1 MSRNAYITEAFKQ
14 FNALVEE
21 DELITSEEMPIY
33 DVGSEKMHDFLDT
46 VGDDSDLAI
55 IDLEAEAEE
64 DLKQS
69 YVGKVILD
77 CNVCHSN
84 IFIDKDEIVV
94 DEDGNAN
101 IELECPYCMSNEGY
115 TIIGQVEPYEEE
127 TEEEEVEPEDDI
139 EIEEVPSEEEM
150 AETETPMDEGLI
162 NDSEWVDQVKELGKA
177 ADRGS
182 LSDKEFKDSVT
193 LLDKQLD
200 ECGDL
205 EKVEEGLEL
214 DGEPELRGVT
224 ELRHRDDKEGV
235 KEIRGKDNTELSGT
249 DDLHESVETSGE
261 DNIASIVVDFFVD
274 YPNDVPQIRK
284 KLRNKFG
291 VELVDCDPWEKYDN
305 ATLKGTK
312 ENLAHYLAT
321 LYCGKTDDTAD
332 YDWVEEHYPEL
343 FESINRKPVKEAIE
357 DVSITTEDE
366 TMTMTTK
373 EDGGVVIE
381 TSPIEEEV
389 EIEPVEEEIPEE
401 TTLEPGDEF
410 VAPIDDSDEQ
420 EIELNS
426 EVDALEDED
435 IEALEEPEEV
445 DVTDFDEESFDE
457 LGESYLREH
466 YDNVVG
472 FKTVNAKIFE
482 NSLIVEGVIRFESGS
497 SKGTTFVFEA
507 TGKENNNVL
516 FEGYNRQISRGK
528 KTFKLNCSLVE
539 GCIKPEKMVYNYVT
553 KNELNESVRVNG
565 TVKTEKKNL
574 TEARNPENEPIN
586 KIIRR
591 FGYGGRSDL
600 TEEDEEILDKYDL
613 EFSWER
619 NPDSD
624 YYGCS
629 DSFQK

>member
-33 DVGSEKMHDFLDT
+33 DVGSEKMHDFLDV
-46 VGDDSDLAI
+46 VGDDSDLSI

-94 DEDGNAN
+94 DENGNAN

-115 TIIGQVEPYEEE
+115 TIIGQVEPYTEE
-127 TEEEEVEPEDDI
+127 TEEEEIEPEDDI
-139 EIEEVPSEEEM
+139 EIEEIPSEEKM
-150 AETETPMDEGLI
+150 AETEAPMDEGLI
-162 NDSEWVDQVKELGKA
+162 NDSEWVDQVKELGRT
-177 ADRGS
+177 ADKGG
-182 LSDKEFKDSVT
+182 LSDTEFQKSVDM
-193 LLDKQLD
+193 LDRQLD
-200 ECGDL
+200 ECGDP
-205 EKVEEGLEL
+205 EKVEEGLISDDEFSKEINDLGNQLKNGEIKKHEFDDEAEELSDLLDECGEPKKVQEELEL

-249 DDLHESVETSGE
+249 DDLHES
-261 DNIASIVVDFFVD
+261 I
-274 YPNDVPQIRK
+274 
-284 KLRNKFG
+284 
-291 VELVDCDPWEKYDN
+291 
-305 ATLKGTK
+305 
-312 ENLAHYLAT
+312 EN
-321 LYCGKTDDTAD
+321 
-332 YDWVEEHYPEL
+332 
-343 FESINRKPVKEAIE
+343 
-357 DVSITTEDE
+357 VSIDTGDE

-381 TSPIEEEV
+381 TSPVDEEV
-389 EIEPVEEEIPEE
+389 EIEPADEEIPEE
-401 TTLEPGDEF
+401 TNLEPGDEF

-426 EVDALEDED
+426 EVDALDDED
-435 IEALEEPEEV
+435 VEALEEPEEI
-445 DVTDFDEESFDE
+445 DVTDFDEDSFDE

-482 NSLIVEGVIRFESGS
+482 DSLIVEGVIRFESGS
-497 SKGTTFVFEA
+497 SKGTTFIFEA

-539 GCIKPEKMVYNYVT
+539 GCIKPEKMAYNYVT

-565 TVKTEKKNL
+565 TVKV
-574 TEARNPENEPIN
+574 N
-586 KIIRR
+586 K
-591 FGYGGRSDL
+591 
-600 TEEDEEILDKYDL
+600 
-613 EFSWER
+613 
-619 NPDSD
+619 
-624 YYGCS
+624 
-629 DSFQK
+629 

>member
-33 DVGSEKMHDFLDT
+33 DVGSEKMHDFLDV
-46 VGDDSDLAI
+46 VGDDSDLSI

-94 DEDGNAN
+94 DENGNAN

-115 TIIGQVEPYEEE
+115 TIIGQVEPYTEE
-127 TEEEEVEPEDDI
+127 TEEEEIEPEDDI
-139 EIEEVPSEEEM
+139 EIEEIPSEEKM
-150 AETETPMDEGLI
+150 AETEAPMDEGLI
-162 NDSEWVDQVKELGKA
+162 NDSEWVDQVKELGRTSDK
-177 ADRGS
+177 GG
-182 LSDKEFKDSVT
+182 LSDVEFQKSVD
-193 LLDKQLD
+193 LLDRQLD
-200 ECGDL
+200 ECGDPK
-205 EKVEEGLEL
+205 KVQEEFEL

-235 KEIRGKDNTELSGT
+235 EEIRGKDNTELSGT
-249 DDLHESVETSGE
+249 DDLHES
-261 DNIASIVVDFFVD
+261 I
-274 YPNDVPQIRK
+274 
-284 KLRNKFG
+284 
-291 VELVDCDPWEKYDN
+291 
-305 ATLKGTK
+305 
-312 ENLAHYLAT
+312 EN
-321 LYCGKTDDTAD
+321 
-332 YDWVEEHYPEL
+332 
-343 FESINRKPVKEAIE
+343 
-357 DVSITTEDE
+357 VSIDTGDE

-381 TSPIEEEV
+381 TSPVDEEV
-389 EIEPVEEEIPEE
+389 EIEPADEEIPEE
-401 TTLEPGDEF
+401 TNLEPGDEF
-410 VAPIDDSDEQ
+410 VAPIDDSEEQ

-426 EVDALEDED
+426 EVDALDDED
-435 IEALEEPEEV
+435 VEALEEPEEI
-445 DVTDFDEESFDE
+445 DVTDFDEDSFDE

-482 NSLIVEGVIRFESGS
+482 DSLIVEGVIRFESGS
-497 SKGTTFVFEA
+497 SKGTTFIFEA

-539 GCIKPEKMVYNYVT
+539 GCIKPEKMAYNYVT

-565 TVKTEKKNL
+565 TVKV
-574 TEARNPENEPIN
+574 N
-586 KIIRR
+586 K
-591 FGYGGRSDL
+591 
-600 TEEDEEILDKYDL
+600 
-613 EFSWER
+613 
-619 NPDSD
+619 
-624 YYGCS
+624 
-629 DSFQK
+629 

>member
-21 DELITSEEMPIY
+21 DELVTSEEMPIY
-33 DVGSEKMHDFLDT
+33 DAGSERMHDFLDT

-84 IFIDKDEIVV
+84 IFIDKNEIVV
-94 DEDGNAN
+94 DENGNAN

-127 TEEEEVEPEDDI
+127 TEEEEVESEDDI

-150 AETETPMDEGLI
+150 AETEAPMDEGLI
-162 NDSEWVDQVKELGKA
+162 NDSEWADQVKELGKE
-177 ADRGS
+177 ADKGN
-182 LSDKEFKDSVT
+182 LSDTEFQKSVDM
-193 LLDKQLD
+193 LDRQLD
-200 ECGDL
+200 ECGDP
-205 EKVEEGLEL
+205 EKVEEGLISDDEFSKELKDLGNQLKTGEIKEHEFNDEAEELSDLLDECGEPEKVQEELEL

-235 KEIRGKDNTELSGT
+235 EEIRGTDNTELSGT
-249 DDLHESVETSGE
+249 DDLHESCENCDDKKELDECGE
-261 DNIASIVVDFFVD
+261 A
-274 YPNDVPQIRK
+274 P
-284 KLRNKFG
+284 
-291 VELVDCDPWEKYDN
+291 
-305 ATLKGTK
+305 LK
-312 ENLAHYLAT
+312 E
-321 LYCGKTDDTAD
+321 D
-332 YDWVEEHYPEL
+332 
-343 FESINRKPVKEAIE
+343 IQ
-357 DVSITTEDE
+357 DVSVTTDDE

-381 TSPIEEEV
+381 TAPVEEEV

-410 VAPIDDSDEQ
+410 VAPIDDSEEQ

-426 EVDALEDED
+426 EVDALDDED
-435 IEALEEPEEV
+435 VEALEEPEEV

-466 YDNVVG
+466 YDNVIG

-497 SKGTTFVFEA
+497 SKGTTFIFEA
-507 TGKENNNVL
+507 TEKENNNVL

-539 GCIKPEKMVYNYVT
+539 GCIKPEKMAYNYVT

-565 TVKTEKKNL
+565 TVKV
-574 TEARNPENEPIN
+574 N
-586 KIIRR
+586 K
-591 FGYGGRSDL
+591 
-600 TEEDEEILDKYDL
+600 
-613 EFSWER
+613 
-619 NPDSD
+619 
-624 YYGCS
+624 
-629 DSFQK
+629 Q

>member
-33 DVGSEKMHDFLDT
+33 DAGSERMHDFLDT

-94 DEDGNAN
+94 DENGNAN

-127 TEEEEVEPEDDI
+127 TEEEEVESEDDI

-150 AETETPMDEGLI
+150 AETEAPMDEGLI
-162 NDSEWVDQVKELGKA
+162 NDSEWADQVKELGRE
-177 ADRGS
+177 ADKGS
-182 LSDKEFKDSVT
+182 LSDTEFQKSVDM
-193 LLDKQLD
+193 LDRQLD
-200 ECGDL
+200 ECGDP
-205 EKVEEGLEL
+205 EKVEEGLISDDEFSKELKDLGNQLKTGEIKEHEFNDEAEELSDLLDECGEPEKVQEELEL

-235 KEIRGKDNTELSGT
+235 EEIRGKDNTELSGT
-249 DDLHESVETSGE
+249 DDLHESAETSE
-261 DNIASIVVDFFVD
+261 KDNITSVAVDFVVD
-274 YPNDVPQIRK
+274 YPEDMPEIK
-284 KLRNKFG
+284 KELKNKFNIEI
-291 VELVDCDPWEKYDN
+291 VRYDPDGQYNN
-305 ATLKGTK
+305 ATLRGTK
-312 ENLAHYLAT
+312 ENLVHYLAT
-321 LYCGKTDDTAD
+321 LYSGETDETAD
-332 YDWVEEHYPEL
+332 YDWVEEFYPEL
-343 FESINRKPVKEAIE
+343 FESVKRKSVVESIE
-357 DVSITTEDE
+357 NVSIDTEDE

-381 TSPIEEEV
+381 TSPVEEEV

-410 VAPIDDSDEQ
+410 VAPIDDSEEQ

-435 IEALEEPEEV
+435 VEALEEPEEV

-539 GCIKPEKMVYNYVT
+539 GCIKPEKMAYNYVT

-565 TVKTEKKNL
+565 TVKV
-574 TEARNPENEPIN
+574 N
-586 KIIRR
+586 K
-591 FGYGGRSDL
+591 
-600 TEEDEEILDKYDL
+600 
-613 EFSWER
+613 
-619 NPDSD
+619 
-624 YYGCS
+624 
-629 DSFQK
+629 Q

>member
-33 DVGSEKMHDFLDT
+33 DAGSERMHDFLDT

-94 DEDGNAN
+94 DENGNAN

-127 TEEEEVEPEDDI
+127 TEEEEVESEDDI

-150 AETETPMDEGLI
+150 AETEAPMDEGLI
-162 NDSEWVDQVKELGKA
+162 NDSEWADQVKELGRE
-177 ADRGS
+177 ADKGS
-182 LSDKEFKDSVT
+182 LSDTEFQKSVDM
-193 LLDKQLD
+193 LDRQLD
-200 ECGDL
+200 ECGDP
-205 EKVEEGLEL
+205 EKVEEGLISDDEFSKELKDLGNQLKTGEIKEHEFNDEAEELSDLLDECGEPEKVQEELEL

-235 KEIRGKDNTELSGT
+235 EEIRGKDNTELSGT
-249 DDLHESVETSGE
+249 DDLHESAETSE
-261 DNIASIVVDFFVD
+261 KDNITSVAVDFVVD
-274 YPNDVPQIRK
+274 YPEDMPEIK
-284 KLRNKFG
+284 KELKNKFNIEI
-291 VELVDCDPWEKYDN
+291 VRYDPDGQYNN
-305 ATLKGTK
+305 ATLRGTK

-321 LYCGKTDDTAD
+321 LYSGETDETAD
-332 YDWVEEHYPEL
+332 YDWVEEFYPEL
-343 FESINRKPVKEAIE
+343 FESVKRKSVVESIE
-357 DVSITTEDE
+357 NVSIDTEDE

-381 TSPIEEEV
+381 TSPVEEEV

-410 VAPIDDSDEQ
+410 VAPIDDSEEQ

-435 IEALEEPEEV
+435 VEALEEPEEV

-539 GCIKPEKMVYNYVT
+539 GCIKPEKMAYNYVT

-565 TVKTEKKNL
+565 TVKV
-574 TEARNPENEPIN
+574 N
-586 KIIRR
+586 K
-591 FGYGGRSDL
+591 
-600 TEEDEEILDKYDL
+600 
-613 EFSWER
+613 
-619 NPDSD
+619 
-624 YYGCS
+624 
-629 DSFQK
+629 Q

>member
-14 FNALVEE
+14 FDALVEE
-21 DELITSEEMPIY
+21 DELITSEEMPVY
-33 DVGSEKMHDFLDT
+33 DIDSEKMHDFLDT
-46 VGDDSDLAI
+46 AGEDVDLTI

-84 IFIDKDEIVV
+84 IFIEKDEIVV

-127 TEEEEVEPEDDI
+127 TEEEEVEPEEGAEEDA
-139 EIEEVPSEEEM
+139 EIEEMPTEEEM
-150 AETETPMDEGLI
+150 AETEAPMDEGLI
-162 NDSEWVDQVKELGKA
+162 TDSEWVDQVKTLGKEA
-177 ADRGS
+177 EQGS
-182 LSDKEFKDSVT
+182 LSDNEFQKSVD

-200 ECGDL
+200 ECGDP
-205 EKVEEGLEL
+205 EKVQEGLITDDEFSKEVDGLEDQLKKGEIKNHDFNHEVEELSDLLDECGDPEKVQEELEL

-235 KEIRGKDNTELSGT
+235 EEIRGTDNTELSGT
-249 DDLHESVETSGE
+249 DDLHES
-261 DNIASIVVDFFVD
+261 
-274 YPNDVPQIRK
+274 
-284 KLRNKFG
+284 
-291 VELVDCDPWEKYDN
+291 
-305 ATLKGTK
+305 
-312 ENLAHYLAT
+312 
-321 LYCGKTDDTAD
+321 
-332 YDWVEEHYPEL
+332 
-343 FESINRKPVKEAIE
+343 IE
-357 DVSITTEDE
+357 DVSISTEDE

-381 TSPIEEEV
+381 TSPVEEEI

-401 TTLEPGDEF
+401 TTLEPGDEI
-410 VAPIDDSDEQ
+410 VAPIDDSEEN

-435 IEALEEPEEV
+435 VEALEEPDEV

-507 TGKENNNVL
+507 VNKENDDVL

-539 GCIKPEKMVYNYVT
+539 GCIKPEKMAYNYVT

-565 TVKTEKKNL
+565 TVKV
-574 TEARNPENEPIN
+574 N
-586 KIIRR
+586 K
-591 FGYGGRSDL
+591 
-600 TEEDEEILDKYDL
+600 
-613 EFSWER
+613 
-619 NPDSD
+619 
-624 YYGCS
+624 
-629 DSFQK
+629 

>member
-33 DVGSEKMHDFLDT
+33 DVGSEKMHDFLDV
-46 VGDDSDLAI
+46 VGDDSDLSI

-115 TIIGQVEPYEEE
+115 TIIGQVEPYTEE
-127 TEEEEVEPEDDI
+127 TEEEEIESEDDNEME
-139 EIEEVPSEEEM
+139 EIPSEEEM
-150 AETETPMDEGLI
+150 AETEVPVDEGLI
-162 NDSEWVDQVKELGKA
+162 TDSEWADQVKELGRE
-177 ADRGS
+177 ADKGS
-182 LSDKEFKDSVT
+182 LSDTEFQKSVDM
-193 LLDKQLD
+193 LDRQLD
-200 ECGDL
+200 ECGEP
-205 EKVEEGLEL
+205 EKVQEEFEL

-235 KEIRGKDNTELSGT
+235 EEIRGKDNTELSGT
-249 DDLHESVETSGE
+249 DDLHESCENCDDKKELDECGE
-261 DNIASIVVDFFVD
+261 A
-274 YPNDVPQIRK
+274 P
-284 KLRNKFG
+284 
-291 VELVDCDPWEKYDN
+291 
-305 ATLKGTK
+305 LK
-312 ENLAHYLAT
+312 E
-321 LYCGKTDDTAD
+321 D
-332 YDWVEEHYPEL
+332 
-343 FESINRKPVKEAIE
+343 IQ
-357 DVSITTEDE
+357 DVSVTTGDE

-381 TSPIEEEV
+381 TSPVEEEV
-389 EIEPVEEEIPEE
+389 EIEHAEEEIPEE
-401 TTLEPGDEF
+401 TNLEPGDEF
-410 VAPIDDSDEQ
+410 VAPIDDSEEQ

-426 EVDALEDED
+426 EVDALDDED
-435 IEALEEPEEV
+435 VEALEEPEEI
-445 DVTDFDEESFDE
+445 DVTDFDEDSFDE

-482 NSLIVEGVIRFESGS
+482 DSLIVEGVIRFESGA
-497 SKGTTFVFEA
+497 SKGTTFIFEA

-539 GCIKPEKMVYNYVT
+539 GCIKPEKMAYNYVT

-565 TVKTEKKNL
+565 TVKV
-574 TEARNPENEPIN
+574 N
-586 KIIRR
+586 K
-591 FGYGGRSDL
+591 
-600 TEEDEEILDKYDL
+600 
-613 EFSWER
+613 
-619 NPDSD
+619 
-624 YYGCS
+624 
-629 DSFQK
+629 

>member
-127 TEEEEVEPEDDI
+127 NEEEEVEPEDDI

-150 AETETPMDEGLI
+150 AETEAPMDEGLI

-177 ADRGS
+177 VDKGS
-182 LSDKEFKDSVT
+182 LSDREFHDSVT

-235 KEIRGKDNTELSGT
+235 EEIRGTDNTELSGT
-249 DDLHESVETSGE
+249 DDLHES
-261 DNIASIVVDFFVD
+261 
-274 YPNDVPQIRK
+274 
-284 KLRNKFG
+284 
-291 VELVDCDPWEKYDN
+291 
-305 ATLKGTK
+305 
-312 ENLAHYLAT
+312 
-321 LYCGKTDDTAD
+321 
-332 YDWVEEHYPEL
+332 
-343 FESINRKPVKEAIE
+343 IE

-410 VAPIDDSDEQ
+410 VAPIDDSEEQ

-435 IEALEEPEEV
+435 IEALEEPEEI

-466 YDNVVG
+466 YDNVIG

-497 SKGTTFVFEA
+497 SKGTTFIFEA

-539 GCIKPEKMVYNYVT
+539 GCIKPEKMAYNYVT

-565 TVKTEKKNL
+565 TVKV
-574 TEARNPENEPIN
+574 N
-586 KIIRR
+586 K
-591 FGYGGRSDL
+591 
-600 TEEDEEILDKYDL
+600 
-613 EFSWER
+613 
-619 NPDSD
+619 
-624 YYGCS
+624 
-629 DSFQK
+629 Q

>member
-14 FNALVEE
+14 FDALVEE

-33 DVGSEKMHDFLDT
+33 DVGSERMHDFLDT

-127 TEEEEVEPEDDI
+127 TEEEEVESEDDI

-150 AETETPMDEGLI
+150 AETEVPMDEGLI
-162 NDSEWVDQVKELGKA
+162 NDSEWADQVKELGRE
-177 ADRGS
+177 ADKGG
-182 LSDKEFKDSVT
+182 LSDAEFQKSVD

-200 ECGDL
+200 ECGDP
-205 EKVEEGLEL
+205 EKVEEGFISSDEFSKEIKDLGNQLKNGEIKEHEFNDEAEELSDLLDECGEPEKVQEELEL

-235 KEIRGKDNTELSGT
+235 EEIRGKDNTDLSGT
-249 DDLHESVETSGE
+249 DDLHESAETSGK
-261 DNIASIVVDFFVD
+261 DNITSVDVDFLVD
-274 YPNDVPQIRK
+274 YPEDMPEIK
-284 KLRNKFG
+284 KELKNKFNIEI
-291 VELVDCDPWEKYDN
+291 VKYDPDVQYDN
-305 ATLKGTK
+305 ATLRGTK

-321 LYCGKTDDTAD
+321 LYSGETDETAD
-332 YDWVEEHYPEL
+332 YDWVEEFYPEL
-343 FESINRKPVKEAIE
+343 FESVKRKSVVESIE
-357 DVSITTEDE
+357 NVSIDTEDE

-381 TSPIEEEV
+381 TSPVEEEV
-389 EIEPVEEEIPEE
+389 EMEPVEEEIPEE

-410 VAPIDDSDEQ
+410 VAPIDDSEEQ

-435 IEALEEPEEV
+435 VEALEEPEEV

-507 TGKENNNVL
+507 TGKENNDVL

-539 GCIKPEKMVYNYVT
+539 GCIKPEKMAYNYVT

-565 TVKTEKKNL
+565 TVKV
-574 TEARNPENEPIN
+574 N
-586 KIIRR
+586 K
-591 FGYGGRSDL
+591 
-600 TEEDEEILDKYDL
+600 
-613 EFSWER
+613 
-619 NPDSD
+619 
-624 YYGCS
+624 
-629 DSFQK
+629 Q

>member
-14 FNALVEE
+14 FDALVEE

-33 DVGSEKMHDFLDT
+33 DVGSERMHDFLDT
-46 VGDDSDLAI
+46 AGDDSDLAI

-115 TIIGQVEPYEEE
+115 TIIGQVEPYEEK
-127 TEEEEVEPEDDI
+127 TEEEVEPEDDI
-139 EIEEVPSEEEM
+139 EIEEVPSEEVE
-150 AETETPMDEGLI
+150 ETDLGESFSGPVDHLSTKKMREFVVNHTDLDYEHAAHLSRKELQDFIEDVDDWTEEDLKDLKEGLI
-162 NDSEWVDQVKELGKA
+162 NDSEWVDQVKELGRTSDK
-177 ADRGS
+177 GG
-182 LSDKEFKDSVT
+182 LSDAEFQKSVD
-193 LLDKQLD
+193 LLDRQLD
-200 ECGDL
+200 ECGDP
-205 EKVEEGLEL
+205 EKVEEGFISDDEFSKEINDLGNQLKNGEIKKHEFDDEAEELSDLLDECGEPEKVQEELEL
-214 DGEPELRGVT
+214 DGEPKLRGVT

-235 KEIRGKDNTELSGT
+235 EKIRGKDNTELSGT
-249 DDLHESVETSGE
+249 DDLHES
-261 DNIASIVVDFFVD
+261 I
-274 YPNDVPQIRK
+274 
-284 KLRNKFG
+284 
-291 VELVDCDPWEKYDN
+291 
-305 ATLKGTK
+305 
-312 ENLAHYLAT
+312 EN
-321 LYCGKTDDTAD
+321 
-332 YDWVEEHYPEL
+332 
-343 FESINRKPVKEAIE
+343 
-357 DVSITTEDE
+357 VSIDTEDE

-389 EIEPVEEEIPEE
+389 EIEPADEEIPKE

-410 VAPIDDSDEQ
+410 VAPIDDSEEQ

-426 EVDALEDED
+426 EVDALDDED
-435 IEALEEPEEV
+435 VEALEEPEEI
-445 DVTDFDEESFDE
+445 DVTDFDEDSFDE

-472 FKTVNAKIFE
+472 FKTVNAKVFE
-482 NSLIVEGVIRFESGS
+482 DSLIVEGVIRFESGA
-497 SKGTTFVFEA
+497 SKGTTFIFEA

-539 GCIKPEKMVYNYVT
+539 GCIKPEKMAYNYVT

-565 TVKTEKKNL
+565 TVKV
-574 TEARNPENEPIN
+574 N
-586 KIIRR
+586 K
-591 FGYGGRSDL
+591 
-600 TEEDEEILDKYDL
+600 
-613 EFSWER
+613 
-619 NPDSD
+619 
-624 YYGCS
+624 
-629 DSFQK
+629 Q

>member
-14 FNALVEE
+14 FDALVEE
-21 DELITSEEMPIY
+21 DELITNEEMPIY
-33 DVGSEKMHDFLDT
+33 DVGSERMHDFLDT

-127 TEEEEVEPEDDI
+127 TEEEEVESEDDI

-150 AETETPMDEGLI
+150 AETEVPMDEGLI
-162 NDSEWVDQVKELGKA
+162 NDSEWADQVKELGRE
-177 ADRGS
+177 ADKGG
-182 LSDKEFKDSVT
+182 LSDVEFQKSVD

-200 ECGDL
+200 ECGDP
-205 EKVEEGLEL
+205 EKVEEGLISSDDFSKEIKDLGSQLKNGEIKEHEFDDEAEELSDLLDECGEPEKVQEELEL

-235 KEIRGKDNTELSGT
+235 EEIRGTDNTDLSGT
-249 DDLHESVETSGE
+249 DDLHESCENCDDKKELDECGE
-261 DNIASIVVDFFVD
+261 A
-274 YPNDVPQIRK
+274 P
-284 KLRNKFG
+284 
-291 VELVDCDPWEKYDN
+291 
-305 ATLKGTK
+305 LK
-312 ENLAHYLAT
+312 E
-321 LYCGKTDDTAD
+321 D
-332 YDWVEEHYPEL
+332 
-343 FESINRKPVKEAIE
+343 IQ
-357 DVSITTEDE
+357 DVSVTTNDE

-381 TSPIEEEV
+381 TAPVEGEV

-410 VAPIDDSDEQ
+410 VAPINDSEEQ

-435 IEALEEPEEV
+435 VEALEEPEEV

-466 YDNVVG
+466 YDNVIG

-507 TGKENNNVL
+507 TGKENNDVL
-516 FEGYNRQISRGK
+516 FEGYNKQISRGK

-539 GCIKPEKMVYNYVT
+539 GCIKPEKMAYNYVT

-565 TVKTEKKNL
+565 TVKV
-574 TEARNPENEPIN
+574 N
-586 KIIRR
+586 K
-591 FGYGGRSDL
+591 
-600 TEEDEEILDKYDL
+600 
-613 EFSWER
+613 
-619 NPDSD
+619 
-624 YYGCS
+624 
-629 DSFQK
+629 Q

>member
-33 DVGSEKMHDFLDT
+33 DAGSERMHDFLDT
-46 VGDDSDLAI
+46 AGDDSDLAI

-94 DEDGNAN
+94 DENGNAN

-150 AETETPMDEGLI
+150 AETEAPMDEGLI
-162 NDSEWVDQVKELGKA
+162 NDSEWADQVKELGKE
-177 ADRGS
+177 ADKGN
-182 LSDKEFKDSVT
+182 LSDTEFQKSVDM
-193 LLDKQLD
+193 LDRQLD
-200 ECGDL
+200 ECGDP
-205 EKVEEGLEL
+205 EKVEEGLISDDEFSKELKDLGNQLKTGEIKEHEFNDEAEELSDLLDECGEPEKVQEELEL

-235 KEIRGKDNTELSGT
+235 EEIRGKDNTELSGT
-249 DDLHESVETSGE
+249 DDLHESCENCDDKKELDECGE
-261 DNIASIVVDFFVD
+261 A
-274 YPNDVPQIRK
+274 P
-284 KLRNKFG
+284 
-291 VELVDCDPWEKYDN
+291 
-305 ATLKGTK
+305 LK
-312 ENLAHYLAT
+312 E
-321 LYCGKTDDTAD
+321 D
-332 YDWVEEHYPEL
+332 
-343 FESINRKPVKEAIE
+343 IQ
-357 DVSITTEDE
+357 DVSVTTDDE

-381 TSPIEEEV
+381 TAPVEEEV

-410 VAPIDDSDEQ
+410 VAPIDDSEEQ

-426 EVDALEDED
+426 EVDALDD
-435 IEALEEPEEV
+435 GDVEALEEPEEV

-466 YDNVVG
+466 YDNVIG

-497 SKGTTFVFEA
+497 SKGTTFIFEA
-507 TGKENNNVL
+507 TEKENNNVL

-539 GCIKPEKMVYNYVT
+539 GCIKPEKMAYNYVT

-565 TVKTEKKNL
+565 TVKV
-574 TEARNPENEPIN
+574 N
-586 KIIRR
+586 K
-591 FGYGGRSDL
+591 
-600 TEEDEEILDKYDL
+600 
-613 EFSWER
+613 
-619 NPDSD
+619 
-624 YYGCS
+624 
-629 DSFQK
+629 

>member
-14 FNALVEE
+14 FDALVEE

-33 DVGSEKMHDFLDT
+33 DVGSERMHDFLDT

-127 TEEEEVEPEDDI
+127 TEEEEVESEDDI

-150 AETETPMDEGLI
+150 AETEVPMDEGLI
-162 NDSEWVDQVKELGKA
+162 NDSEWADQVKELGRE
-177 ADRGS
+177 ADKGG
-182 LSDKEFKDSVT
+182 LSDVEFQKSVD

-200 ECGDL
+200 ECGDP
-205 EKVEEGLEL
+205 EKVEEGLISSDDFSKEIKDLGSQLKNGEIKEHEFDDEAEELSDLLDECGEPEKVREELEL

-235 KEIRGKDNTELSGT
+235 EEIRGTDNTDLSGT
-249 DDLHESVETSGE
+249 DDLHESCENCDDKKELDECGE
-261 DNIASIVVDFFVD
+261 A
-274 YPNDVPQIRK
+274 P
-284 KLRNKFG
+284 
-291 VELVDCDPWEKYDN
+291 
-305 ATLKGTK
+305 LK
-312 ENLAHYLAT
+312 E
-321 LYCGKTDDTAD
+321 D
-332 YDWVEEHYPEL
+332 
-343 FESINRKPVKEAIE
+343 IQ
-357 DVSITTEDE
+357 DVSVTTNDE

-381 TSPIEEEV
+381 TAPVGEEV

-410 VAPIDDSDEQ
+410 VAPIDDSEEQ

-435 IEALEEPEEV
+435 VEALEEPEEV

-507 TGKENNNVL
+507 TGKENNDVL

-539 GCIKPEKMVYNYVT
+539 GCIKPEKMAYNYVT

-565 TVKTEKKNL
+565 TVKV
-574 TEARNPENEPIN
+574 N
-586 KIIRR
+586 K
-591 FGYGGRSDL
+591 
-600 TEEDEEILDKYDL
+600 
-613 EFSWER
+613 
-619 NPDSD
+619 
-624 YYGCS
+624 
-629 DSFQK
+629 Q

>member
-33 DVGSEKMHDFLDT
+33 DVGSEKMHDFLDV
-46 VGDDSDLAI
+46 VGDDSDLSI

-94 DEDGNAN
+94 DENGNAN

-115 TIIGQVEPYEEE
+115 TIIGQVEPYTEE

-139 EIEEVPSEEEM
+139 EIEEIPSEEEM
-150 AETETPMDEGLI
+150 AETEAPMDEGLI
-162 NDSEWVDQVKELGKA
+162 NDSEWADQVKELGKE
-177 ADRGS
+177 ADKGG
-182 LSDKEFKDSVT
+182 LSDAEFQKSVD

-200 ECGDL
+200 ECGDP

-235 KEIRGKDNTELSGT
+235 EEIRGKDNTELSGT
-249 DDLHESVETSGE
+249 DDLHESCENCDDKKELDECGE
-261 DNIASIVVDFFVD
+261 A
-274 YPNDVPQIRK
+274 P
-284 KLRNKFG
+284 
-291 VELVDCDPWEKYDN
+291 
-305 ATLKGTK
+305 LK
-312 ENLAHYLAT
+312 E
-321 LYCGKTDDTAD
+321 D
-332 YDWVEEHYPEL
+332 
-343 FESINRKPVKEAIE
+343 IQ
-357 DVSITTEDE
+357 DVSVTTGDE

-381 TSPIEEEV
+381 TSPVEEEV
-389 EIEPVEEEIPEE
+389 EIEPAEEEIPEE
-401 TTLEPGDEF
+401 TNLEPGDEF
-410 VAPIDDSDEQ
+410 VAPIDDSEEQ

-426 EVDALEDED
+426 EVDALDDED
-435 IEALEEPEEV
+435 VEALEEPEEI
-445 DVTDFDEESFDE
+445 DVTDFDEDSFDE

-472 FKTVNAKIFE
+472 FKTVNAKVFE
-482 NSLIVEGVIRFESGS
+482 DSLIVEGVIRFESGS
-497 SKGTTFVFEA
+497 SKGTTFIFEA

-539 GCIKPEKMVYNYVT
+539 GCIKPEKMAYNYVT

-565 TVKTEKKNL
+565 TVKV
-574 TEARNPENEPIN
+574 N
-586 KIIRR
+586 K
-591 FGYGGRSDL
+591 
-600 TEEDEEILDKYDL
+600 
-613 EFSWER
+613 
-619 NPDSD
+619 
-624 YYGCS
+624 
-629 DSFQK
+629 